1 MTEVGPA
8 DRSRLLRSKRDEISS
23 IVTSRKRK
31 LRQLFAVATEGDAL
45 PTNDFANP
53 DAPPATAA
61 ELQFLQRC
69 DISQGRKLS
78 EANLPA
84 RPQLRYDVLRQSL
97 DNSGLFAPEPAPV
110 PPAKQDAVLPKPQ
123 TKTAPAPS
131 PKPAAPAPSDLNGT
145 APEPRTPATFT
156 LPPSLPPK
164 PPTPV
169 PAAAT
174 PNRPGASKPPT
185 LAASGPPPPSPVA
198 APTKNPLHASREGAT
213 EKVEIAAVE
222 KPAPT
227 PLKENPNGIPKK
239 AEPRKGDAP
248 QAVSSQPV
256 AKSPAAQLPA
266 RPDFKK
272 AEETAPVAAKPP
284 PETAKVADGLSSPG
298 STTQTA
304 ATPAVHDASTDTS
317 PDNEGPQYVERA
329 ETSNEGEAAERA
341 EEAKGTEGGASPDAD
356 SLNGRIPDGPEAQ
369 LLQESMAM
377 GSKPTPPVIA
387 TRASPPATPVPPP
400 DEVKAAEPTTAESAT
415 PSVAQS
421 ATPTPAVPP
430 TAQSVK
436 EIPDSQE
443 SQAPE
448 KMDVDQPDVDQTGG
462 KPSVEVQ
469 DAPVE
474 PSQAETQTPKALNQ
488 APQTPQD
495 PDRAVTRTA
504 SGTIRQKSVA
514 EILGEATPETQVATK
529 MPASQLTPLTSTPQ
543 SPPSRPKTF
552 ANKKRDKEKARNK
565 PSEVVFGKQT
575 KRSADKSLVPSQQ
588 KQSFLPTD
596 DYFTPLFVQGF
607 TQTSKWMKPI
617 EVILNQSHKTVSTPD
632 AYVAIQDNQACRVLR
647 RVYHLQQ
654 HDKWSL
660 RQPKRCPE
668 PIRPESHWDVLLQ
681 EMKWMR
687 TDFREEKKWKLAAA
701 RNLAHACAEWAASSE
716 EERKELQ
723 VSAYIP
729 PKEQPAEPE
738 TEGDASM
745 ADISLDIVD
754 AHATPEL
761 VSSGDLDSPEHV
773 DELREEVLETVAPS
787 AIFALED
794 DDVVFELRSSPTADQ
809 LLQELPMYGTPLKI
823 PAFDF
828 TVPEFDPDAHWRRP
842 ALPLSKY
849 VEGEMKLSSDGPPRK
864 RSRYQY
870 EEEEEDDD
878 EKVVFGSQPAKT
890 MKLQPQNAD
899 VALFNPEMKSI
910 RDRLHAGHQFRPP
923 AEYQMPMQSFYE
935 CRSPS
940 QWTLAEDDELRS
952 LVREYSYNWSLISS
966 LLTPRSLFTSGAERR
981 TPWECFERWINL
993 EGLPTDMQKT
1003 QYFKAYQNRIDA
1015 ANRVIMQQNQI
1026 AQQQAAGSTA
1036 PATPVARRRPS
1047 TPLRVERRRNQ
1058 KHLTLIDAMRKLAK
1072 KRETAAQKQQHATQ
1086 MAAMRKANEAAQPR
1100 GPTKTPRDYS
1110 LMRWER
1116 DQQLAE
1122 KVAQFHQ
1129 RQEAQRRITM
1139 QQRGQVAAQIAT
1151 TPAAGQVP
1159 AGAAGQVNG
1168 NMARPNM
1175 PNQLAVPGQAG
1186 RGRMPMQA
1194 PTANMGGVPAQMSG
1208 LVPPMPMNGV
1218 QTAQMQAALQA
1229 QHRMPM
1235 PNPQP
1240 DVNLMMQARRIS
1252 EQQRQA
1258 VQLQQAQQQ
1267 VQQQVHQQQPQ
1278 QQQQQQQQQ
1287 HQQQQQQQQ
1296 QPQPQQ
1302 PAQQQQQGQQLHQ
1315 GTPTSHAS
1323 QSHSPPNMRP
1333 ASVNGVHGANGVNG
1347 VNGVN
1352 QQSFIANAQAN
1363 AQAMMAFNA
1372 ANSGG
1377 VATSPA
1383 GGLHMPN
1390 GTSGSPRP
1398 LTQVPAGIQQ
1408 QLSNLENQYRLKNP
1422 SWTPELVRQH
1432 ATEHL
1437 TRLMIHQRTT
1447 MSQNAM
1453 NAAAGGGGASSPGI
1467 VNGIAATTSP
1477 HQYAALLRQQQQQQA
1492 AAAAAQNGQPQNGQH
1507 QQAHQQH
1514 HGQQQA
1520 QQHHQQNGQQQH
1532 VQPQHIQHQQHQARP
1547 QSTTQPQHTPQP
1559 PQSQQLPKQT
1569 HAPQQ
1574 AQQAQQIQRPQ
1585 SAQSAQ
1591 ALHAAQLLQAQ
1602 KLQQAQKAQQA
1613 QQAQH
1618 AQQAQKPQQ
1627 PQQQAR
1633 QTPQVQ
1639 QVQKTQQSPQV
1650 QQAQKA
1656 QQSPQVQQAQ
1666 KAQQSPQVQQA
1677 QKAQQSPQ
1685 VQQASK
1691 TQQSPQAQQAQQ
1703 LQQAQHL
1710 QQAHQSQQAQPSQQA
1725 QQSQQPAQ
1733 QKALPQ
1739 VQQQAQQQAQQAQ
1752 QQQAQQAQQQRQAS
1766 GSATPSATAAS

>member
-8 DRSRLLRSKRDEISS
+8 DRSRLLRSKRDEFSS

-53 DAPPATAA
+53 DAPSATAA
-61 ELQFLQRC
+61 EFQFLQGC
-69 DISQGRKLS
+69 DISQGRKLN
-78 EANLPA
+78 EVNIPA
-84 RPQLRYDVLRQSL
+84 RPQLRYDVLKHSL
-97 DNSGLFAPEPAPV
+97 DTSGLFAPEPAPA
-110 PPAKQDAVLPKPQ
+110 PPSKQVAVAESQAKITPAPPQKPPVAEPSDANGAVALPQ
-123 TKTAPAPS
+123 TPASSIAPS
-131 PKPAAPAPSDLNGT
+131 TIPS
-145 APEPRTPATFT
+145 
-156 LPPSLPPK
+156 K
-164 PPTPV
+164 HPTPTL
-169 PAAAT
+169 PAAA
-174 PNRPGASKPPT
+174 PIRSDVLKPP
-185 LAASGPPPPSPVA
+185 AVPDAIPSRSAVSAPP
-198 APTKNPLHASREGAT
+198 KDPLHASRQDVSEPANT
-213 EKVEIAAVE
+213 KVAE
-222 KPAPT
+222 KPAPS
-227 PLKENPNGIPKK
+227 PAREQPGGISKQVEAKPV
-239 AEPRKGDAP
+239 DAP
-248 QAVSSQPV
+248 RVAPSRPTPQPTPQPS
-256 AKSPAAQLPA
+256 ATQLPA
-266 RPDFKK
+266 QPEIKK
-272 AEETAPVAAKPP
+272 AEETNHLTVKLPP
-284 PETAKVADGLSSPG
+284 DTARVVDGFSSPG

-304 ATPAVHDASTDTS
+304 ATPAVNDVSTDTS
-317 PDNEGPQYVERA
+317 PDNEGPQYVEQA
-329 ETSNEGEAAERA
+329 EARTEAEVV
-341 EEAKGTEGGASPDAD
+341 EEVKGHEVESASDAD
-356 SLNGRIPDGPEAQ
+356 PFNGRIPDGPEAQ

-377 GSKPTPPVIA
+377 DSKPTAAPTIEPTPKPP
-387 TRASPPATPVPPP
+387 SPSVVPTAPVAPSR
-400 DEVKAAEPTTAESAT
+400 EVKTIEPTTATPPT
-415 PSVAQS
+415 PSVAQDAPVTTDES
-421 ATPTPAVPP
+421 ITAPA
-430 TAQSVK
+430 AK

-443 SQAPE
+443 SQTD
-448 KMDVDQPDVDQTGG
+448 KMDVDQPSVTQEED
-462 KPSVEVQ
+462 KPSDRVQ
-469 DAPVE
+469 DAHTE
-474 PSQAETQTPKALNQ
+474 PTQAE
-488 APQTPQD
+488 PQTPQPQPQASSETPQD
-495 PDRAVTRTA
+495 PERAVTRTA
-504 SGTIRQKSVA
+504 SGAMRQKSLS
-514 EILGEATPETQVATK
+514 EILGESKPADATEAGVAVK
-529 MPASQLTPLTSTPQ
+529 VPPSQLTPLTSTPQ
-543 SPPSRPKTF
+543 SPASRPKTF
-552 ANKKRDKEKARNK
+552 ASKRKDKANQRK
-565 PSEVVFGKQT
+565 PSAVVFGKQT
-575 KRSADKSLVPSQQ
+575 KRSTDKSLVPSQQ
-588 KQSFLPTD
+588 KQSYLPTD

-668 PIRPESHWDVLLQ
+668 PVRPESHWDVLLQ

-687 TDFREEKKWKLAAA
+687 TDFREEKKWKMAAA
-701 RNLAHACAEWAASSE
+701 RNLAHACAEWVASSE

-729 PKEQPAEPE
+729 PMSQPAD
-738 TEGDASM
+738 TEADTSM
-745 ADISLDIVD
+745 ADVSLDVVD
-754 AHATPEL
+754 AQLTPEL
-761 VSSGDLDSPEHV
+761 IPSGDFNSPEHV
-773 DELREEVLETVAPS
+773 DELREEVLETIAPS

-809 LLQELPMYGTPLKI
+809 LLQELPMYGTPLKV

-828 TVPEFDPDAHWRRP
+828 TGPEFDPDAHWRRP

-870 EEEEEDDD
+870 EEEEDDDD
-878 EKVVFGSQPAKT
+878 EKVVFGSQPAKR
-890 MKLQPQNAD
+890 MRLPPQNTD

-966 LLTPRSLFTSGAERR
+966 LFTPRSIFASGAERR

-1026 AQQQAAGSTA
+1026 AQQQAAGSTT

-1129 RQEAQRRITM
+1129 RQETQRRIAL
-1139 QQRGQVAAQIAT
+1139 QARAQGQVAAQIAT
-1151 TPAAGQVP
+1151 TPGAGQVQP
-1159 AGAAGQVNG
+1159 NGAPQVNG

-1175 PNQLAVPGQAG
+1175 PNQLAVPGQG

-1208 LVPPMPMNGV
+1208 LVPPLQMNGV
-1218 QTAQMQAALQA
+1218 PQAQMQAAMQA

-1240 DVNLMMQARRIS
+1240 DVNLMLQARRIS

-1267 VQQQVHQQQPQ
+1267 QQQAHQPQPQSQPQPQPQ
-1278 QQQQQQQQQ
+1278 QQQQQ
-1287 HQQQQQQQQ
+1287 
-1296 QPQPQQ
+1296 
-1302 PAQQQQQGQQLHQ
+1302 GQQIHQ
-1315 GTPTSHAS
+1315 GTPAS

-1333 ASVNGVHGANGVNG
+1333 AVNGINGANGVNG
-1347 VNGVN
+1347 VN
-1352 QQSFIANAQAN
+1352 QQNFIAN
-1363 AQAMMAFNA
+1363 AQAMMASFNA
-1372 ANSGG
+1372 ANGG
-1377 VATSPA
+1377 GMSTPPA

-1398 LTQVPAGIQQ
+1398 LNQMPATIQA
-1408 QLSNLENQYRLKNP
+1408 QLNTLEAQYRAKNP
-1422 SWTPELVRQH
+1422 NLTPEQARQA

-1437 TRLMIHQRTT
+1437 TRLMIAQRTT

-1453 NAAAGGGGASSPGI
+1453 NAAAGAGGASSPGMP
-1467 VNGIAATTSP
+1467 NGLAATSSP

-1492 AAAAAQNGQPQNGQH
+1492 AQAAAAQQNGQPQ
-1507 QQAHQQH
+1507 QAHHQQQH
-1514 HGQQQA
+1514 HGQQQQA
-1520 QQHHQQNGQQQH
+1520 HHQQQQHSQQQQH
-1532 VQPQHIQHQQHQARP
+1532 APQQHGPAQHGQQHQQHQVRP
-1547 QSTTQPQHTPQP
+1547 QSTPQPQHQPQP
-1559 PQSQQLPKQT
+1559 QAQQAQQAQQVKPAQPHQQQHQPQLPQKPQQPQLPQQPQQT
-1569 HAPQQ
+1569 QQPQQ
-1574 AQQAQQIQRPQ
+1574 AQQAQQ
-1585 SAQSAQ
+1585 AQ
-1591 ALHAAQLLQAQ
+1591 A
-1602 KLQQAQKAQQA
+1602 
-1613 QQAQH
+1613 
-1618 AQQAQKPQQ
+1618 P
-1627 PQQQAR
+1627 
-1633 QTPQVQ
+1633 
-1639 QVQKTQQSPQV
+1639 
-1650 QQAQKA
+1650 
-1656 QQSPQVQQAQ
+1656 
-1666 KAQQSPQVQQA
+1666 
-1677 QKAQQSPQ
+1677 
-1685 VQQASK
+1685 
-1691 TQQSPQAQQAQQ
+1691 
-1703 LQQAQHL
+1703 
-1710 QQAHQSQQAQPSQQA
+1710 
-1725 QQSQQPAQ
+1725 
-1733 QKALPQ
+1733 
-1739 VQQQAQQQAQQAQ
+1739 QQAQQQASQAQ
-1752 QQQAQQAQQQRQAS
+1752 QQQQQHQRQAS
-1766 GSATPSATAAS
+1766 GSATPSAAAST

>member
-8 DRSRLLRSKRDEISS
+8 DRSRLLRSKRDEFSS

-61 ELQFLQRC
+61 EIQFLQGC
-69 DISQGRKLS
+69 DISQGRKLN

-97 DNSGLFAPEPAPV
+97 DNSGLFAPEPAPA
-110 PPAKQDAVLPKPQ
+110 PPAKQDASLPEPQ
-123 TKTAPAPS
+123 TKSTPAPS
-131 PKPAAPAPSDLNGT
+131 PKPAAAASSDPNG
-145 APEPRTPATFT
+145 AASSPRTPATFT

-174 PNRPGASKPPT
+174 PNRPDASKPPT
-185 LAASGPPPPSPVA
+185 LAASGPPPPSA
-198 APTKNPLHASREGAT
+198 AVVPTKNPLHASRQDAT
-213 EKVEIAAVE
+213 ETTGTTSVE

-227 PLKENPNGIPKK
+227 PLRENPNGIPKK

-248 QAVSSQPV
+248 NAAPTQSVVKPPV
-256 AKSPAAQLPA
+256 AQLPA
-266 RPDFKK
+266 RPDLKK
-272 AEETAPVAAKPP
+272 AEDTTPVASKPP
-284 PETAKVADGLSSPG
+284 SDSAKVADGASSPG

-304 ATPAVHDASTDTS
+304 ATPAVHDVSTDTS
-317 PDNEGPQYVERA
+317 PENEGPQYVERQA
-329 ETSNEGEAAERA
+329 TANEGATADRI
-341 EEAKGTEGGASPDAD
+341 EEAKGTESGASPDED
-356 SLNGRIPDGPEAQ
+356 SLNSRIPDGPEAQ

-377 GSKPTPPVIA
+377 GSKPTPPVIETPA
-387 TRASPPATPVPPP
+387 KKASPPTTPVVPAPPP
-400 DEVKAAEPTTAESAT
+400 VELKTTEPTTAKVTT
-415 PSVAQS
+415 PSAAQ
-421 ATPTPAVPP
+421 TIVPTAEPP
-430 TAQSVK
+430 TDPLAK

-448 KMDVDQPDVDQTGG
+448 KMDVDEPAVDQSGE

-469 DAPVE
+469 EAPVGPNHTE
-474 PSQAETQTPKALNQ
+474 AQTPQASNQ

-495 PDRAVTRTA
+495 PERAVTRTA

-514 EILGEATPETQVATK
+514 EILGETHPETQVTTK

-552 ANKKRDKEKARNK
+552 ANKKKDKEKARNK

-668 PIRPESHWDVLLQ
+668 PIRPESHLDVLLQ

-701 RNLAHACAEWAASSE
+701 RNLAHACAEWVASSE

-723 VSAYIP
+723 VPAYIP
-729 PKEQPAEPE
+729 PKEQPVELE

-745 ADISLDIVD
+745 ADISLDVID

-761 VSSGDLDSPEHV
+761 VPSGDLDSPEHV

-878 EKVVFGSQPAKT
+878 EKVVFGSQPAKR
-890 MKLQPQNAD
+890 MKLPPQNAD
-899 VALFNPEMKSI
+899 VALFNPEMKPI

-966 LLTPRSLFTSGAERR
+966 LLTPRSVFTSGAERR

-1015 ANRVIMQQNQI
+1015 ANRVILQQNQI
-1026 AQQQAAGSTA
+1026 AQQQAAGQAAA
-1036 PATPVARRRPS
+1036 PTTPVARRRPS

-1159 AGAAGQVNG
+1159 AGVAGQVNG

-1175 PNQLAVPGQAG
+1175 SNQLAVPGQAG

-1208 LVPPMPMNGV
+1208 L
-1218 QTAQMQAALQA
+1218 
-1229 QHRMPM
+1229 
-1235 PNPQP
+1235 
-1240 DVNLMMQARRIS
+1240 
-1252 EQQRQA
+1252 
-1258 VQLQQAQQQ
+1258 
-1267 VQQQVHQQQPQ
+1267 
-1278 QQQQQQQQQ
+1278 
-1287 HQQQQQQQQ
+1287 
-1296 QPQPQQ
+1296 
-1302 PAQQQQQGQQLHQ
+1302 
-1315 GTPTSHAS
+1315 
-1323 QSHSPPNMRP
+1323 
-1333 ASVNGVHGANGVNG
+1333 
-1347 VNGVN
+1347 
-1352 QQSFIANAQAN
+1352 
-1363 AQAMMAFNA
+1363 
-1372 ANSGG
+1372 
-1377 VATSPA
+1377 
-1383 GGLHMPN
+1383 
-1390 GTSGSPRP
+1390 
-1398 LTQVPAGIQQ
+1398 
-1408 QLSNLENQYRLKNP
+1408 
-1422 SWTPELVRQH
+1422 
-1432 ATEHL
+1432 
-1437 TRLMIHQRTT
+1437 
-1447 MSQNAM
+1447 
-1453 NAAAGGGGASSPGI
+1453 
-1467 VNGIAATTSP
+1467 
-1477 HQYAALLRQQQQQQA
+1477 
-1492 AAAAAQNGQPQNGQH
+1492 
-1507 QQAHQQH
+1507 
-1514 HGQQQA
+1514 
-1520 QQHHQQNGQQQH
+1520 
-1532 VQPQHIQHQQHQARP
+1532 
-1547 QSTTQPQHTPQP
+1547 
-1559 PQSQQLPKQT
+1559 
-1569 HAPQQ
+1569 

-1613 QQAQH
+1613 QL
-1618 AQQAQKPQQ
+1618 AQQAQKQQQ

-1633 QTPQVQ
+1633 
-1639 QVQKTQQSPQV
+1639 QSPQV

-1666 KAQQSPQVQQA
+1666 RAQQSPQVQQA
-1677 QKAQQSPQ
+1677 QRDVAGG
-1685 VQQASK
+1685 QALNHHAKGGVAEVADGLAPWEKKGTHILRS
-1691 TQQSPQAQQAQQ
+1691 
-1703 LQQAQHL
+1703 
-1710 QQAHQSQQAQPSQQA
+1710 
-1725 QQSQQPAQ
+1725 
-1733 QKALPQ
+1733 
-1739 VQQQAQQQAQQAQ
+1739 
-1752 QQQAQQAQQQRQAS
+1752 RR
-1766 GSATPSATAAS
+1766 TARWPP

>member
-31 LRQLFAVATEGDAL
+31 LRQLFAVATESDAL

-53 DAPPATAA
+53 DAPPTSAA
-61 ELQFLQRC
+61 ELQFLQTC
-69 DISQGRKLS
+69 DILQGRKLN
-78 EANLPA
+78 EANVPP
-84 RPQLRYDVLRQSL
+84 RPQLRYDVLRNSL
-97 DNSGLFAPEPAPV
+97 DNSGLFAPETALA
-110 PPAKQDAVLPKPQ
+110 PPAKQDASTELQ
-123 TKTAPAPS
+123 TKNTTAPSQRQPVAATSDTNGVAPS
-131 PKPAAPAPSDLNGT
+131 PRTLAGSALPS
-145 APEPRTPATFT
+145 
-156 LPPSLPPK
+156 SLPPK

-169 PAAAT
+169 SAAAT
-174 PNRPGASKPPT
+174 PATAARPEAVKPSAVPASV
-185 LAASGPPPPSPVA
+185 PSPSPAA
-198 APTKNPLHASREGAT
+198 APTNDPLHASRGEASEVTDTDVT
-213 EKVEIAAVE
+213 EKLGSSPVRTAGISKQVGSR
-222 KPAPT
+222 PA
-227 PLKENPNGIPKK
+227 
-239 AEPRKGDAP
+239 DAP
-248 QAVSSQPV
+248 QVAPQPPAV
-256 AKSPAAQLPA
+256 QLPP
-266 RPDFKK
+266 RPEAKK
-272 AEETAPVAAKPP
+272 PDDTNPP
-284 PETAKVADGLSSPG
+284 TVKLPSDATKVGDGFSSPG

-304 ATPAVHDASTDTS
+304 ATPAVHDVSTDTS
-317 PDNEGPQYVERA
+317 PDNEGPQYVERV
-329 ETSNEGEAAERA
+329 EGRSEADAADRV
-341 EEAKGTEGGASPDAD
+341 EEAKDSDTMRSPDAD
-356 SLNGRIPDGPEAQ
+356 PFNGRIPDGPEAQ

-377 GSKPTPPVIA
+377 DTKPTPPPVETVA
-387 TRASPPATPVPPP
+387 KQPSSPTV
-400 DEVKAAEPTTAESAT
+400 
-415 PSVAQS
+415 
-421 ATPTPAVPP
+421 PAVSVVPLKDAP
-430 TAQSVK
+430 ELVTSSAQPISQDAPLTTVEPKIPVAAK
-436 EIPDSQE
+436 ENSDSQE
-443 SQAPE
+443 SQPAD
-448 KMDVDQPDVDQTGG
+448 KMDVDPPTSTQTEE
-462 KPSVEVQ
+462 KPSVQVQ
-469 DAPVE
+469 DTTSVE
-474 PSQAETQTPKALNQ
+474 PCSAGPQPPSQAQPE
-488 APQTPQD
+488 APRD
-495 PDRAVTRTA
+495 PERAVTRTA
-504 SGTIRQKSVA
+504 SGAMRQKSVA
-514 EILGEATPETQVATK
+514 EILGETKTQIDPGVKA
-529 MPASQLTPLTSTPQ
+529 PLSQLTPMTSTPQ
-543 SPPSRPKTF
+543 SPKRPKTF
-552 ANKKRDKEKARNK
+552 ATKKKEKEKAKNK
-565 PSEVVFGKQT
+565 PSAVVFGKQSR
-575 KRSADKSLVPSQQ
+575 RSVDKSIVPSQQ

-668 PIRPESHWDVLLQ
+668 PVRPESHLDVLLQ

-701 RNLAHACAEWAASSE
+701 RNLAHACAEWVASTE
-716 EERKELQ
+716 EERKDLQ

-729 PKEQPAEPE
+729 PKPQPLD
-738 TEGDASM
+738 TEADASM
-745 ADISLDIVD
+745 VD
-754 AHATPEL
+754 AMLDVADAQATPEL
-761 VSSGDLDSPEHV
+761 VPSGDHDSPEHV

-787 AIFALED
+787 AIFALDE
-794 DDVVFELRSSPTADQ
+794 DDVVFELRSSPAADQ
-809 LLQELPMYGTPLKI
+809 LLQELPMYGAPLKV

-828 TVPEFDPDAHWRRP
+828 TGPEFDPDAHWRRP

-870 EEEEEDDD
+870 EEEEDDDD
-878 EKVVFGSQPAKT
+878 EKVVFGSQPTKK
-890 MKLQPQNAD
+890 MKLPPQNID
-899 VALFNPEMKSI
+899 VALFHPEMKSI

-940 QWTLAEDDELRS
+940 QWTLPEDDELRS

-966 LLTPRSLFTSGAERR
+966 LLTPRSVFTSGAERR

-1026 AQQQAAGSTA
+1026 AQQQAAGSTT

-1129 RQEAQRRITM
+1129 RQETQRRIAM
-1139 QQRGQVAAQIAT
+1139 QARQGQVAAQVAT
-1151 TPAAGQVP
+1151 TPGTAQAQPNAA
-1159 AGAAGQVNG
+1159 AQVNG
-1168 NMARPNM
+1168 NIPRPNI

-1194 PTANMGGVPAQMSG
+1194 PTANMGGVPAQMGG
-1208 LVPPMPMNGV
+1208 LVPPAMQMNGV
-1218 QTAQMQAALQA
+1218 PQAQMQAAMQA

-1240 DVNLMMQARRIS
+1240 DVNLMLQARRIS

-1267 VQQQVHQQQPQ
+1267 AQQVHQQPQQSQQHQQPQ
-1278 QQQQQQQQQ
+1278 QQQQQ
-1287 HQQQQQQQQ
+1287 
-1296 QPQPQQ
+1296 
-1302 PAQQQQQGQQLHQ
+1302 AQQMHQ

-1333 ASVNGVHGANGVNG
+1333 ASVNGVNGANGVN

-1352 QQSFIANAQAN
+1352 QQSIYAN
-1363 AQAMMAFNA
+1363 AQAMMASINT
-1372 ANSGG
+1372 ANSAG
-1377 VATSPA
+1377 VSTPPA

-1398 LTQVPAGIQQ
+1398 LTQVPASIQV
-1408 QLSNLENQYRLKNP
+1408 QLNNLEAQYRAKNP
-1422 SWTPELVRQH
+1422 NLTPEQVRQA
-1432 ATEHL
+1432 ATEYL
-1437 TRLMIHQRTT
+1437 TRLMIAQRTT

-1453 NAAAGGGGASSPGI
+1453 NAAAGGGGATSPGI
-1467 VNGIAATTSP
+1467 ANGLAATTSP

-1492 AAAAAQNGQPQNGQH
+1492 AAAAAQNGQPQTGQH
-1507 QQAHQQH
+1507 QQAHHQQH

-1520 QQHHQQNGQQQH
+1520 QHHHHQQQQQQHHAQQQQNGQQQH
-1532 VQPQHIQHQQHQARP
+1532 VQPQQTQHQQHQVRAQP
-1547 QSTTQPQHTPQP
+1547 TPQPQHTPQP
-1559 PQSQQLPKQT
+1559 PPTQQLPKQPQHQAQQIQRPPSAQST
-1569 HAPQQ
+1569 QAAQHLQQAQAQQAQKVQQQQQTQKPPMPQTPHTPAQQAQKPPTPQMAQQAQKPPTPHTPAQQVQKPPTPQMQQAQTTPHMPKAPTPQMQKAPTPQLQKAQAPATPQQ
-1574 AQQAQQIQRPQ
+1574 AQQAQQ
-1585 SAQSAQ
+1585 
-1591 ALHAAQLLQAQ
+1591 
-1602 KLQQAQKAQQA
+1602 
-1613 QQAQH
+1613 
-1618 AQQAQKPQQ
+1618 
-1627 PQQQAR
+1627 
-1633 QTPQVQ
+1633 
-1639 QVQKTQQSPQV
+1639 V
-1650 QQAQKA
+1650 QQAQK
-1656 QQSPQVQQAQ
+1656 
-1666 KAQQSPQVQQA
+1666 
-1677 QKAQQSPQ
+1677 
-1685 VQQASK
+1685 
-1691 TQQSPQAQQAQQ
+1691 QAQQ
-1703 LQQAQHL
+1703 H
-1710 QQAHQSQQAQPSQQA
+1710 
-1725 QQSQQPAQ
+1725 
-1733 QKALPQ
+1733 
-1739 VQQQAQQQAQQAQ
+1739 AQQQAQQVAQ
-1752 QQQAQQAQQQRQAS
+1752 HAQQQRQAS
-1766 GSATPSATAAS
+1766 GSATPSATPAT